1 MWKLVIED
9 DEGKR
14 TVVPLTRDDYSIGRK
29 EGNTI
34 RLTERN
40 VSREHAR
47 IAKKPASSAVVVDGH
62 STETQYVLED
72 AESYNGVYV
81 NGLRVS
87 QAQDLVNGDLVQ
99 IGDYRMVLQDD
110 QAQAAQVV
118 TPSIP
123 ADAVKTSVPSAAQN
137 RGSLLMERPNR
148 LVMLAGPTPGA
159 EFPLDRERLTIG
171 RAEDANISVNHNS
184 VSRLHSE
191 VHDLG
196 EGRFE
201 IVDKGSSNGVRVNSA
216 ELKRGI
222 IEAGDVIELGDV
234 KFKFVGA
241 GQIFL
246 PGVNDTAQLSAIG
259 DRVTDGARRRRGT
272 MLPFTILGAAIAAV
286 VIVAAAWYVK
296 HQQEPEAPIVGVVDD
311 HDGQI
316 LARAKAL
323 CDNGDC
329 DKAHALLAT
338 DLPDTSPER
347 TAPEFKDLER
357 RWAEGMLT
365 RAANEPDVNTRR
377 NLLQQ
382 VAAAVT
388 VDPELRKAAADQLQA
403 LDQAAPPGSGSASPK
418 AGDAGS
424 LGVTTPAGGGTGSA
438 SGAPRDTAGQ
448 PSNGSQVPQT
458 MARPNGSGSG
468 ATNATAGYSGST
480 GGAVSSSGTGGG
492 VSALDQARNV
502 MLNDPLT
509 AKSLLMPRLTS
520 GHATRDELST
530 LKIIC
535 RDPRVGDRGCVE
547 ECNKYLAKP

>member
-14 TVVPLTRDDYSIGRK
+14 TVVPLTRDDYTIGRK

-47 IAKKPASSAVVVDGH
+47 IAKKQAKTEVVVDGH
-62 STETQYVLED
+62 THETVYVLED

-110 QAQAAQVV
+110 QAQVAAVV
-118 TPSIP
+118 TPTIP
-123 ADAVKTSVPSAAQN
+123 ADAVKTSIPSAAMN

-184 VSRLHSE
+184 VSRLHAE

-246 PGVNDTAQLSAIG
+246 PGINDTAQLSAIG
-259 DRVTDGARRRRGT
+259 DRVIDGQRRRSQVV
-272 MLPFTILGAAIAAV
+272 PFTLLGAAIAAIL
-286 VIVAAAWYVK
+286 IVAATWYMK
-296 HQQEPEAPIVGVVDD
+296 HQPPPNAPIVGTVDD
-311 HDGQI
+311 HDTQI
-316 LARAKAL
+316 LNRAKSL

-329 DKAHALLAT
+329 DKAHLLVAT

-347 TAPEFKDLER
+347 TSPEFKDLER
-357 RWAEGMLT
+357 RWAEGMLA
-365 RAANEPDVNTRR
+365 RASAEPDVNTRR

-382 VAAAVT
+382 VAQAVT
-388 VDPELRKAAADQLQA
+388 VDPELRRAAADQLQA
-403 LDQAAPPGSGSASPK
+403 LDQATPPSSATAPK
-418 AGDAGS
+418 AGIDAAS
-424 LGVTTPAGGGTGSA
+424 STSPTAPVVPVPA
-438 SGAPRDTAGQ
+438 
-448 PSNGSQVPQT
+448 
-458 MARPNGSGSG
+458 PNGNGHGDTTYVPPS
-468 ATNATAGYSGST
+468 TNGTTSAING
-480 GGAVSSSGTGGG
+480 SSGTNVTAVPVHPTGAPPAGTGGNLS
-492 VSALDQARNV
+492 VLDQARNV

-509 AKSLLMPRLTS
+509 AKSLLMPRLTG
-520 GHATRDELST
+520 GHASRDELST

>member
-47 IAKKPASSAVVVDGH
+47 IARKAASSEVVIDGRAQD
-62 STETQYVLED
+62 TFYVLED
-72 AESYNGVYV
+72 SESYNGVYV

-110 QAQAAQVV
+110 QAQVAAVV
-118 TPSIP
+118 TPSLP
-123 ADAVKTSVPSAAQN
+123 ADAIKTSIPSAAQN

-184 VSRLHSE
+184 VSRLHAE

-246 PGVNDTAQLSAIG
+246 PGINDTAQLSAIG
-259 DRVTDGARRRRGT
+259 DRVIDGTRRRRGG
-272 MLPFTILGAAIAAV
+272 MLPFTLLGAAIAAV
-286 VIVAAAWYVK
+286 AIVAAAWYLK
-296 HQQEPEAPIVGVVDD
+296 HQPPPNTPIVGTVDD
-311 HDGQI
+311 HDTQV
-316 LARAKAL
+316 LTRAKAL

-329 DKAHALLAT
+329 DKAHALVAT

-347 TAPEFKDLER
+347 TSPEFKDLER
-357 RWAEGMLT
+357 RWAEGMLA
-365 RAANEPDVNTRR
+365 RASGEPDVNTRR
-377 NLLQQ
+377 NMLQQ
-382 VAAAVT
+382 VATAVT
-388 VDPELRKAAADQLQA
+388 VDPELRRAAADQLQA
-403 LDQAAPPGSGSASPK
+403 LDQATPPASATSPK
-418 AGDAGS
+418 AGADAGMAVPVNAVPPGGIPS
-424 LGVTTPAGGGTGSA
+424 GNGTPRAGDSSSA
-438 SGAPRDTAGQ
+438 SGNGNGAASGNV
-448 PSNGSQVPQT
+448 SNGSTTAAIAPHPTGTQPVGG
-458 MARPNGSGSG
+458 NGNGGS
-468 ATNATAGYSGST
+468 NL
-480 GGAVSSSGTGGG
+480 
-492 VSALDQARNV
+492 SALDQARNV

-520 GHATRDELST
+520 GHASRDELST

>member
-14 TVVPLTRDDYSIGRK
+14 TVVPLTRDDYTIGRK

-47 IAKKPASSAVVVDGH
+47 IAKKTASTAVVVDGH
-62 STETQYVLED
+62 SHETQYVLED

-110 QAQAAQVV
+110 QAQAAQVI

-123 ADAVKTSVPSAAQN
+123 ADAVKTSIPSAAQN

-246 PGVNDTAQLSAIG
+246 PGINDTAQLSAIG
-259 DRVTDGARRRRGT
+259 DRVIDGSKRRRGT

-329 DKAHALLAT
+329 DKAHTLLAT

-382 VAAAVT
+382 VATAVT

-403 LDQAAPPGSGSASPK
+403 LDQATPPGAASGSSSK
-418 AGDAGS
+418 NGIDAGS
-424 LGVTTPAGGGTGSA
+424 LGMTAPSGS
-438 SGAPRDTAGQ
+438 PRDSTAQ
-448 PSNGSQVPQT
+448 PSNGSPVPAT
-458 MARPNGSGSG
+458 VAHPTSSG
-468 ATNATAGYSGST
+468 ASNATAGYTGGTGGTTSSST
-480 GGAVSSSGTGGG
+480 GSSGG

>member
-14 TVVPLTRDDYSIGRK
+14 TVVPLTRDDYTIGRK

-47 IAKKPASSAVVVDGH
+47 IAKKTASTAVVVDGQNQ
-62 STETQYVLED
+62 ETQYVLED

-110 QAQAAQVV
+110 QAQAAQVIA
-118 TPSIP
+118 PSIP

-246 PGVNDTAQLSAIG
+246 PGINDTAQLSAIG
-259 DRVTDGARRRRGT
+259 DRVIDGTRRRRGT

-286 VIVAAAWYVK
+286 VIVAAAWYLK
-296 HQQEPEAPIVGVVDD
+296 HQQDPEAPIVGVVDD

-329 DKAHALLAT
+329 DKAHTLLAT

-382 VAAAVT
+382 VATAVT

-403 LDQAAPPGSGSASPK
+403 LDQATPPGAASVPSGASSK
-418 AGDAGS
+418 VGVDAGS
-424 LGVTTPAGGGTGSA
+424 LGMTATSGS
-438 SGAPRDTAGQ
+438 PRDNVVQ
-448 PSNGSQVPQT
+448 PSNGSPVPAT
-458 MARPNGSGSG
+458 VTHPTSSS
-468 ATNATAGYSGST
+468 ATNATAGYTGGTGGTGGATGSST
-480 GGAVSSSGTGGG
+480 GSGGAVST
-492 VSALDQARNV
+492 LDQARNV

-547 ECNKYLAKP
+547 ECNKYLVTAR

>member
-1 MWKLVIED
+1 
-9 DEGKR
+9 
-14 TVVPLTRDDYSIGRK
+14 
-29 EGNTI
+29 
-34 RLTERN
+34 
-40 VSREHAR
+40 
-47 IAKKPASSAVVVDGH
+47 
-62 STETQYVLED
+62 
-72 AESYNGVYV
+72 
-81 NGLRVS
+81 
-87 QAQDLVNGDLVQ
+87 
-99 IGDYRMVLQDD
+99 
-110 QAQAAQVV
+110 
-118 TPSIP
+118 
-123 ADAVKTSVPSAAQN
+123 
-137 RGSLLMERPNR
+137 MERPNR

-259 DRVTDGARRRRGT
+259 DRVTDGHAGAAAT
-272 MLPFTILGAAIAAV
+272 VVPFTLLGAAIAAV

-296 HQQEPEAPIVGVVDD
+296 HQPAPEAPIVGTVDD
-311 HDGQI
+311 HDTQI
-316 LARAKAL
+316 LNRAKSL

-329 DKAHALLAT
+329 DKAHLLVAT

-347 TAPEFKDLER
+347 TSPEFKDLER
-357 RWAEGMLT
+357 RWAEGMLA
-365 RAANEPDVNTRR
+365 RASAEPDVNTRR

-382 VAAAVT
+382 VAQAVT
-388 VDPELRKAAADQLQA
+388 VDPELRRAAADQLQA
-403 LDQAAPPGSGSASPK
+403 LDQATPPSSATASKAGLDAASNPSITAPVVPVVPVPNGTGHGDTSYAPPSTNTTTSSPNGSN
-418 AGDAGS
+418 
-424 LGVTTPAGGGTGSA
+424 VTAVPVHPTGGTPAGAGG
-438 SGAPRDTAGQ
+438 
-448 PSNGSQVPQT
+448 N
-458 MARPNGSGSG
+458 
-468 ATNATAGYSGST
+468 
-480 GGAVSSSGTGGG
+480 VS
-492 VSALDQARNV
+492 VLDQARNV

-509 AKSLLMPRLTS
+509 AKSLLMPRLTG
-520 GHATRDELST
+520 GHASRDELST

>member
-14 TVVPLTRDDYSIGRK
+14 TVVPLTRDDYTIGRK

-47 IAKKPASSAVVVDGH
+47 IAKKTASAAVVVDGH
-62 STETQYVLED
+62 SQETVYVLED

-110 QAQAAQVV
+110 QALAIPVV
-118 TPSIP
+118 TPTIP
-123 ADAVKTSVPSAAQN
+123 ADAIKTSIPSPAQN

-184 VSRLHSE
+184 VSRLHAE

-216 ELKRGI
+216 DLKRGI
-222 IEAGDVIELGDV
+222 VEAGDVIELGDV

-246 PGVNDTAQLSAIG
+246 PGINDTAQLSAIG
-259 DRVTDGARRRRGT
+259 DRVIDGQRRRGQYV
-272 MLPFTILGAAIAAV
+272 PFTILGAAIGAI
-286 VIVAAAWYVK
+286 VIVAAAWYWK
-296 HQQEPEAPIVGVVDD
+296 HQQVPDAPIVGVVDD

-316 LARAKAL
+316 LSRAKAL

-329 DKAHALLAT
+329 DKAHTLLGT

-365 RAANEPDVNTRR
+365 RAGTEGDVNTRR
-377 NLLQQ
+377 NLLMQ

-403 LDQAAPPGSGSASPK
+403 LDQAAPLGSGT
-418 AGDAGS
+418 AGRTALDAGAMAAPPAS
-424 LGVTTPAGGGTGSA
+424 LHDTAAPTPNVATPTPVHGNGGTTTSTSTTSSGSNGGGGGNGGGEA
-438 SGAPRDTAGQ
+438 PAPAPR
-448 PSNGSQVPQT
+448 SNL
-458 MARPNGSGSG
+458 
-468 ATNATAGYSGST
+468 
-480 GGAVSSSGTGGG
+480 
-492 VSALDQARNV
+492 SALDQARNV

-520 GHATRDELST
+520 GHASRDELST

-547 ECNKYLAKP
+547 ECNKFLAKF